1 MKALFR
7 RLKVLDYLIFA
18 SIITAALWAGFFLY
32 ADTKQSPNL
41 IIEAPGGKWIYAL
54 SEPRTVTIPG
64 ALGTTTIRI
73 EDNTAFTLDSPCP
86 NKTCIHAAVLKKSGD
101 WNACLPNKVF
111 LHIEGRESEDIIMH

>member
-1 MKALFR
+1 MKALFW

-73 EDNTAFTLDSPCP
+73 EDNTAFILDSPCP

>member
-54 SEPRTVTIPG
+54 SEARTVTIPG
-64 ALGTTTIRI
+64 ALGATTIRI
-73 EDNTAFTLDSPCP
+73 EDNTAFILDSPCP